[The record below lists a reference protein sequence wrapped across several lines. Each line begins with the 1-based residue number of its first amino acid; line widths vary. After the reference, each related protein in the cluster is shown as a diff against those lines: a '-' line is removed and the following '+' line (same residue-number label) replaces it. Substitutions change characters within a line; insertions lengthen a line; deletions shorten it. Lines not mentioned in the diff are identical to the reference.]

1 MLSHMPVYNAMFRKD
16 RKKRLGLHHVFL
28 KALKAA
34 CSQSEDGGHVQ
45 ARARLLKKWDKRT
58 KWQSAKRLMKGAA
71 DR

>member
-1 MLSHMPVYNAMFRKD
+1 MLSHMPVYNAMVRKD
-16 RKKRLGLHHVFL
+16 RKKRLGLHL
-28 KALKAA
+28 GLLDTSKA

-58 KWQSAKRLMKGAA
+58 KWQSAKRRMKGAA